1 MSELVVEPWTNEFG
15 QVINPGDQVIFA
27 GTSWKNTSIRKGVF
41 GGVRY
46 ANVTKYRR
54 VVDADGNPVM
64 ETNRWG
70 GQSQK
75 TEYYTERAVVAVRV
89 EQVNRGHKYAY
100 VTNPDTGKQVYKKTD
115 EINYG
120 VSTLP
125 LKRVYKMDTSMADLA
140 GKSF

>member
-46 ANVTKYRR
+46 DTVTKHRR

-70 GQSQK
+70 GESQK
-75 TEYYTERAVVAVRV
+75 IEYYTERAVVAVRV
-89 EQVNRGHKYAY
+89 EQVNRGFKYESGY
-100 VTNPDTGKQVYKKTD
+100 DENNKYFYKKTD

-125 LKRVYKMDTSMADLA
+125 LMRVYKMDTSMADLA
-140 GKSF
+140 GMSF

>member
-89 EQVNRGHKYAY
+89 EKVNRGFKYESGY
-100 VTNPDTGKQVYKKTD
+100 DENGKYFYKKTD